1 MAFFS
6 MLSAFILFFIFIL
19 KEKEVNLRN
28 NPEMGYDTH
37 IILFLKIIL
46 VIVLFILALNNT
58 LIHKCSRKF
67 SHLNFLK

>member
-1 MAFFS
+1 

-28 NPEMGYDTH
+28 NPEMGYNAH
-37 IILFLKIIL
+37 IVLFLKIIL
-46 VIVLFILALNNT
+46 VIVLCILALNNI
-58 LIHKCSRKF
+58 LINECFRKF